1 MVAASAFLM
10 CMSLESD
17 NSEGEGNQAAAD
29 AYAAVTV
36 RFFIVGDTIVLQ
48 GLRSCVE
55 LGVVFVLMRIANCR
69 VTRSRQVDR
78 VRFGNHFVSRN
89 GDSVLLTTTDGRK
102 VEV

>member
-10 CMSLESD
+10 YTSLESD
-17 NSEGEGNQAAAD
+17 NSEGEGNQAAAAD

-55 LGVVFVLMRIANCR
+55 LVVVFVLHRMRI
-69 VTRSRQVDR
+69 
-78 VRFGNHFVSRN
+78 GN
-89 GDSVLLTTTDGRK
+89 
-102 VEV
+102 